1 MLEEMKN
8 DTVIKEYVEVTYRE
22 QAGNLLQ
29 KLWGNI
35 LQGTDVSINQKEFD
49 LLMDEVVENMYIALQ
64 LAFDSVEDLR
74 TYIEFVSQYK
84 EQQDLVGQLTE
95 KSTKDLLP
103 ESRMLKIFNL

>member
-8 DTVIKEYVEVTYRE
+8 DPVIREYVEVTYRE
-22 QAGNLLQ
+22 QAGDLLQ
-29 KLWGNI
+29 GADI
-35 LQGTDVSINQKEFD
+35 SINQDEFK
-49 LLMDEVVENMYIALQ
+49 LLMDEVVDNRYIALQ
-64 LAFDSVEDLR
+64 FAFDSVEDLR

-84 EQQDLVGQLTE
+84 DQQDLVGRLTE